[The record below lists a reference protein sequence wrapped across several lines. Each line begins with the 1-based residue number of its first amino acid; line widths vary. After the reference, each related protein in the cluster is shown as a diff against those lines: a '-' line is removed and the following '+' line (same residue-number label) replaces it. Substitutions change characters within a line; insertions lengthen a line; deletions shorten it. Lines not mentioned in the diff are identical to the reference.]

1 VSAAPRGSPL
11 VLKSLRGQVYDH
23 LRQLLNRG
31 ELPPGHF
38 LDLDALEARL
48 GVSRT
53 PLRDALLQLEAEGF
67 VSILARR
74 GVQVRPLR
82 RDDVRHIYEIVG
94 ALEGAALLA
103 AFPRLGPAEAATL
116 RRLNREMR
124 TAVESGDFDRYY
136 DRNLAF
142 HDVFLDRCD
151 NERLVRLVRTLKQRL
166 YDWPRRRGFVKAWE
180 VASVRE
186 HAAFARLVEK
196 GDARGAADHLRDV
209 HWSYAVQER
218 FVEQYYFS
226 DDAPIAPI
234 AASRA
239 HAAPAKAVPTESR
252 TPR

>member
-1 VSAAPRGSPL
+1 METRGEGPI
-11 VLKSLRGQVYDH
+11 VLKSLREQVYDH

-31 ELPPGHF
+31 ELRPGAF

-53 PLRDALLQLEAEGF
+53 PLRDALLQLDAEGF
-67 VSILARR
+67 VTIRPRR
-74 GVQVRPLR
+74 GVQVRPLTR
-82 RDDVRHIYEIVG
+82 EDIRHLYEIVG

-103 AFPRLGPAEAATL
+103 AFPRLGPAEVAFLDGLNAGMEAAV
-116 RRLNREMR
+116 
-124 TAVESGDFDRYY
+124 AAHDFDRYY
-136 DRNLAF
+136 ERNLAF

-180 VASVRE
+180 EASVDE
-186 HAAFARLVEK
+186 HAAFARLVAA

-218 FVEQYYFS
+218 FIEEYYFAA
-226 DDAPIAPI
+226 DGGEEAPPAVDGRP
-234 AASRA
+234 
-239 HAAPAKAVPTESR
+239 AAPAKGGRP
-252 TPR
+252 

>member
-1 VSAAPRGSPL
+1 VSATPPASPL
-11 VLKSLRGQVYDH
+11 VLKSLREQVYDH

-31 ELPPGHF
+31 ELRPGHF
-38 LDLDALEARL
+38 LDLEALEGRL

-67 VSILARR
+67 VTILPRR
-74 GVQVRPLR
+74 GVQVRSLS
-82 RDDVRHIYEIVG
+82 RDDIRHIYEVVG

-103 AFPRLGPAEAATL
+103 AFPRLGPAEAAAL
-116 RRLNREMR
+116 RRLNREMKA
-124 TAVESGDFDRYY
+124 AVEAGDFGRYY

-180 VASVRE
+180 LSSVRE
-186 HAAFARLVEK
+186 HAAFARLVEA
-196 GDARGAADHLRDV
+196 GSARAAADHLRDV
-209 HWSYAVQER
+209 HWSYDVQER
-218 FVEQYYFS
+218 FIEQYYFADEARS
-226 DDAPIAPI
+226 TSTAVSRPRDG
-234 AASRA
+234 AAA
-239 HAAPAKAVPTESR
+239 QSR